1 MKRVMLKVAYDGT
14 DYCGWQRQSNGITIQ
29 QVLEE
34 ELGRMLKEEIQILGC
49 SRTDSGVHSMGNLC
63 VFDTETR
70 VPADKISYALH
81 QRLPED
87 ISVMES
93 M

>member
-34 ELGRMLKEEIQILGC
+34 ELGRMLKEEIQILG
-49 SRTDSGVHSMGNLC
+49 
-63 VFDTETR
+63 
-70 VPADKISYALH
+70 
-81 QRLPED
+81 
-87 ISVMES
+87 
-93 M
+93 